1 MSIIIL
7 VERWRVAYGSAPP
20 FTTTSNGHVCAYA
33 RLADRYRREVDEAGR
48 ARPPIVVIDEL
59 LSERAR
65 AALTAHCHDATAWNH
80 VKPGGYLGGY
90 LWDGFAPPVLRDVAM
105 QVERR
110 RRCRRCRVE
119 HRRRRRRALSGRD
132 ERRVSAARGRTMRH
146 GDRDRVA
153 VLGRR
158 SVVSRTCVC
167 ARSSARRC

>member
-1 MSIIIL
+1 M
-7 VERWRVAYGSAPP
+7 
-20 FTTTSNGHVCAYA
+20 CAGC
-33 RLADRYRREVDEAGR
+33 REVDEAGR

-110 RRCRRCRVE
+110 RRRRRRRRVE
-119 HRRRRRRALSGRD
+119 HIRPRRRRALSGRD
-132 ERRVSAARGRTMRH
+132 ERRASAARGRTMRR
-146 GDRDRVA
+146 GDRDRGA

-158 SVVSRTCVC
+158 SVVSRTRVC
-167 ARSSARRC
+167 ARARLRDDADDS